1 MKRGHAKRKSR
12 GAWDSGGLVK
22 IRALKV
28 EVMIG
33 LRDFTERSEVVR
45 VSWFEMKELS

>member
-12 GAWDSGGLVK
+12 GVRDGGGLVK

-33 LRDFTERSEVVR
+33 LRDFTEWSEVVR
-45 VSWFEMKELS
+45 VS